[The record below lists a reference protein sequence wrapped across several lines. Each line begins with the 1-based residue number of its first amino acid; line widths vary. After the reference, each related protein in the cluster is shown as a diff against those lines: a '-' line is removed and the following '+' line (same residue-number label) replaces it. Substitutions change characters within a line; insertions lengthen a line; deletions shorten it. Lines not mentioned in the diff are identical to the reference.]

1 MELRH
6 VALSD
11 AFLST
16 DFAHKLFMFTIH
28 YEFWYT
34 VPTIIHCIVSS
45 QTWFG
50 IQLALLSKNDLI
62 AFERFQA

>member
-1 MELRH
+1 MVH
-6 VALSD
+6 YVHNVHALY
-11 AFLST
+11 T
-16 DFAHKLFMFTIH
+16 VHTIH